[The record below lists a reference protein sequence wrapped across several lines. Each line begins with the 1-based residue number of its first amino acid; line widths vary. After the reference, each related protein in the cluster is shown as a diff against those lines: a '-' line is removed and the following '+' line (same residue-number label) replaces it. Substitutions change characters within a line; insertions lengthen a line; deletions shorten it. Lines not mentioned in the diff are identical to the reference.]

1 MSRFPYHTQAVRD
14 LAWAC
19 FSPGLL
25 HSWEMADDGQNVA
38 DCGLSLTPARAHW
51 LNELDRKPSALL
63 EHLASKP
70 GKRLGIYFEQLWHFF
85 LEQDP
90 DTDLVAH
97 NLAVRDHGRT
107 LGEFDIIYWCHQRQR
122 HCHLELA
129 VKFYLGK
136 RQHTSVETRS
146 QWQEWLGPNS
156 RDRLNL
162 KLDQLLQRQIRL
174 GEHPV
179 ARQCLAAL
187 GVFDPVPEISIKGYL
202 FQSPLDPL
210 PPPFCYNTLCPMQQ
224 WFTLDI
230 ADNRLGQIKAK
241 HYLLPEKPRWLS
253 PLQAGVEDEL
263 LSRSELLERLQSLL
277 AASPRARLVA
287 ALDTAGGELCRF
299 FVTPN
304 DWPAIAE
311 KDHLKEKP

>member
-70 GKRLGIYFEQLWHFF
+70 GKRLGIYFERLWHFF

-90 DTDLVAH
+90 DTELVAH

-146 QWQEWLGPNS
+146 HWQEWLGPNS
-156 RDRLNL
+156 RDKLNL

-179 ARQCLAAL
+179 ARECLAAL

-202 FQSPLDPL
+202 FQSPLSGSAERTDQVFPASVEENSS
-210 PPPFCYNTLCPMQQ
+210 PV
-224 WFTLDI
+224 FTRANRFA
-230 ADNRLGQIKAK
+230 ADAGCVAAASSPSATAPAIK
-241 HYLLPEKPRWLS
+241 P
-253 PLQAGVEDEL
+253 
-263 LSRSELLERLQSLL
+263 SRSRKEFMATSLYRTTTSL
-277 AASPRARLVA
+277 ICVL
-287 ALDTAGGELCRF
+287 
-299 FVTPN
+299 
-304 DWPAIAE
+304 
-311 KDHLKEKP
+311 